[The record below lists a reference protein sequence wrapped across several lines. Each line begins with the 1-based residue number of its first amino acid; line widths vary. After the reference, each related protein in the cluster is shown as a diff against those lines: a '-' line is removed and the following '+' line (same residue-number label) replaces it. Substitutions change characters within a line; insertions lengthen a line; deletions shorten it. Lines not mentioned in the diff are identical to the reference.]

1 MQIGCKEAAL
11 ADRPL
16 MRGCSKSP
24 ENGGVRVFPYKT
36 ELRKAGG
43 IYSKQERFIDFLA
56 ASTVV
61 DDEKRFVSGQNQ
73 NASHG
78 TAQNI
83 MAIFDQ
89 RVK

>member
-1 MQIGCKEAAL
+1 M
-11 ADRPL
+11 
-16 MRGCSKSP
+16 
-24 ENGGVRVFPYKT
+24 
-36 ELRKAGG
+36 
-43 IYSKQERFIDFLA
+43 QERFIDFRA

-61 DDEKRFVSGQNQ
+61 DDETRFVSGQNQ